1 VANSITGYG
10 PRTISASS
18 LGIPLNSWHNGK
30 REELSETAS
39 MSRIVSML
47 LVFALAGAARA
58 QAQPEPLVKKVK
70 TSIAKGVDFLVGQQ
84 RDDGSWE
91 EPKDDKNISRYH
103 GGPTALVLLALL
115 NCDGVLDDPKLE
127 TKRKKSVERG
137 LANLRAIDSP
147 KVYVQ
152 ALQTMALCEAGEL
165 KKDLAQIKRNVDWLL
180 EARVYRKGDFIGWEY
195 ENRKGLG
202 FSDSDGSNSQYAML
216 ALWHAR
222 QAGIP
227 IDRKVWEEIRDYYT
241 RTQNQDGYWIY
252 SLGDA
257 PDELKGPSG
266 TMTVAG
272 LCAVLI
278 AGMELNGEREQ
289 WQVGGRFKNCGDYRE
304 NVPAAKALQWLNK
317 NFTVELPHRIFYHL
331 YGLERAGRL
340 SGQRFFGEHDW
351 YREGCEYLTKS
362 QRTDGSWQG
371 TGLDRWPH
379 VNTSFALL
387 FLSKGRTPVLISK
400 LVHGNWPRR
409 EDDLDWNNDRND
421 LRHLTEYLSRSDL
434 FNKKPL
440 AWQTYDIMR
449 ALYARNQRPTKD
461 DETAIVADMRQAPIL
476 YITGHEHPQPRIQ
489 EAETA
494 LIKRYVENGGFLFAE
509 ACCGEPDFDKGI
521 KQWVKDNWPGHEL
534 KYLEATHPVWS
545 CFNTVPAGDPHKLMG
560 LQVGCRTIM
569 LYSPQDLSCHWESNR
584 YKDGPSQR
592 AFELGANIVAYATGR
607 IPPQPRLT
615 PIEIA
620 GDVKATKE
628 PRARGAFQ
636 VGQIYHQGDWQ
647 PAPNAMTNLM
657 EHVHKVTGLDV
668 MLHPEKILLF
678 DRSVIHAKFLYM
690 HGRDRFDVKT
700 EHLEHLRFTLENGGL
715 LLADACCGNET
726 FDKSFRKFAQEL
738 FPKEKLVRVPA
749 DAKER
754 DPLFGADLN
763 GEVLSAAKIRCRT
776 KANERMLPMEPFL
789 EGIKVDG
796 RWVVLYSKYDL
807 GCALERNTSADCI
820 GYDHASALRIATA
833 VVRYHT
839 RP

>member
-1 VANSITGYG
+1 
-10 PRTISASS
+10 
-18 LGIPLNSWHNGK
+18 
-30 REELSETAS
+30 
-39 MSRIVSML
+39 MSRIVSLL
-47 LVFALAGAARA
+47 LVFAVAGAVHGKER
-58 QAQPEPLVKKVK
+58 QEPLVQKVK
-70 TSIAKGVDFLVGQQ
+70 TSISKGVDYLISKQ

-91 EPKDDKNISRYH
+91 MTDGNYE
-103 GGPTALVLLALL
+103 GGSTAQAVLALL
-115 NCDGVLDDPKLE
+115 NCDGILDE
-127 TKRKKSVERG
+127 KREQQRKVSIDRG
-137 LANLRAIDSP
+137 LISLRKIKSP
-147 KVYVQ
+147 KVYVRS
-152 ALQTMALCEAGEL
+152 LQTMALAEAGRPA
-165 KKDLAQIKRNVDWLL
+165 DRNLIQENVQWLL
-180 EARVYRKGDFIGWEY
+180 DARVNKAGRFIGWSY
-195 ENRKGLG
+195 EKRNETMS
-202 FSDSDGSNSQYAML
+202 SDASNSQYAML
-216 ALWHAR
+216 ALWYAR
-222 QAGIP
+222 QAGIK
-227 IDRKVWEEIRDYYT
+227 IEREVWLGIHDYYVK
-241 RTQNQDGYWIY
+241 TQSKDGSWMY
-252 SLGDA
+252 S
-257 PDELKGPSG
+257 PDYGPADKDRPSV

-272 LCAVLI
+272 LCGLQI
-278 AGMELNGEREQ
+278 AGMELNGGREQ
-289 WQVGGRFKNCGDYRE
+289 WQPNGKFTNCGLYGD
-304 NVPAAKALQWLNK
+304 NLPVANALQWMNK
-317 NFTVELPHRIFYHL
+317 NFTVDLPERAYYHL

-340 SGQRFFGEHDW
+340 TGLRFFGEHDW
-351 YREGCEYLTKS
+351 YREGCEYLVKMQEPT
-362 QRTDGSWQG
+362 
-371 TGLDRWPH
+371 TGAWKTHGGWDRWPH

-409 EDDLDWNNDRND
+409 EGDLDWNNDRND
-421 LRHLTEYLSRSDL
+421 LRHLTEYLSKEDKL
-434 FNKKPL
+434 FGKKPL
-440 AWQTYDIMR
+440 AWQTYDMMR
-449 ALYARNQRPTKD
+449 ALYARSDSPGKA
-461 DETAIVADMRQAPIL
+461 DETAIVADMRQSPIL
-476 YITGHEHPQPRIQ
+476 YITGHESPLLRIQ
-489 EAETA
+489 ERETA
-494 LIKRYVENGGFLFAE
+494 LIKRYIENGGFLFAE
-509 ACCGEPDFDKGI
+509 ACCGDADFDKGI

-534 KYLEATHPVWS
+534 KYLEATHPVWG
-545 CFNTVPAGDPHKLMG
+545 CFNTVPAGDPYKLMG

-584 YKDGPSQR
+584 YLDGPSQR

-620 GDVKATKE
+620 GDVKKLKE
-628 PRARGAFQ
+628 PHARGAFQ

-668 MLHPEKILLF
+668 MLNTQKILLF

-690 HGRDRFDVKT
+690 HGRERFDVKT

-738 FPKEKLVRVPA
+738 FPREKLVRVAA

-763 GEVLSAAKIRCRT
+763 GEVLSAATIRCRT

-807 GCALERNTSADCI
+807 GCALEHSTSADCI

-833 VVRYHT
+833 AVRYNT

>member
-1 VANSITGYG
+1 
-10 PRTISASS
+10 
-18 LGIPLNSWHNGK
+18 
-30 REELSETAS
+30 
-39 MSRIVSML
+39 MSRIASLL
-47 LVFALAGAARA
+47 LVFVLAGGVQA
-58 QAQPEPLVKKVK
+58 QEQPEPLVTKVK
-70 TSIAKGVDFLVGQQ
+70 ASISKGVAFLVSPNQQ
-84 RDDGSWE
+84 RADGSWE
-91 EPKDDKNISRYH
+91 TTVDDQKTNFH
-103 GGPTALVLLALL
+103 GGSTALCVLALL
-115 NCDGVLDDPKLE
+115 NCEGVLDDPDLE
-127 TKRKKSVERG
+127 KKRKKSIAAG
-137 LANLRAIDSP
+137 LNNLRRIQSST
-147 KVYVQ
+147 VYVR
-152 ALQTMALCEAGEL
+152 ALQTMAFAEAKSDLPLIKANVEWLIKARAFRNGE
-165 KKDLAQIKRNVDWLL
+165 
-180 EARVYRKGDFIGWEY
+180 FIGWDY
-195 ENRKGLG
+195 HSRPNAAAT
-202 FSDSDGSNSQYAML
+202 DASNSQYAML
-216 ALWHAR
+216 ALWYAR
-222 QAGIP
+222 QAGVEIP
-227 IDRKVWEEIRDYYT
+227 REVWESIHDYYR
-241 RTQNQDGYWIY
+241 RTQNNRDGYWIY
-252 SLGDA
+252 SSYYG
-257 PDELKGPSG
+257 EGMKKPSV
-266 TMTVAG
+266 TMTIAG
-272 LCAVLI
+272 LCGLQI
-278 AGMELNGEREQ
+278 AGMELNGGREQ
-289 WQVGGRFKNCGDYRE
+289 WQQGGKCKNCGVYGD
-304 NVPAAKALQWLNK
+304 NLAIAHALQWLTK
-317 NFTVELPHRIFYHL
+317 NFTVDLPERAYYHL

-340 SGQRFFGEHDW
+340 TGLRFFGEHDW
-351 YREGCEYLTKS
+351 YREGCEYLVRK
-362 QRTDGSWQG
+362 QEPA
-371 TGLDRWPH
+371 TGAWKTHGGWDRWPH

-421 LRHLTEYLSRSDL
+421 LRHLTEYLAKEDKL
-434 FNKKPL
+434 FGKKPL
-440 AWQTYDIMR
+440 AWQTYDMMR
-449 ALYARNQRPTKD
+449 ALYARSDSPGKD
-461 DETAIVADMRQAPIL
+461 DESAIVADMRQAPIL
-476 YITGHEHPQPRIQ
+476 YITGHESPLLRIQ
-489 EAETA
+489 ERETT
-494 LIKRYVENGGFLFAE
+494 LIKRYIENGGFLFAE
-509 ACCGEPDFDKGI
+509 ACCADADFDKGI
-521 KQWVKDNWPGHEL
+521 KQWVKANWPGHEL
-534 KYLEATHPVWS
+534 KYLEATHPVWG
-545 CFNTVPAGDPHKLMG
+545 CYNTVPAGDPYKLMG

-584 YKDGPSQR
+584 YQGGPSQR

-668 MLHPEKILLF
+668 MLITEKILLF

-690 HGRDRFDVKT
+690 HGRERFVVKT

-726 FDKSFRKFAQEL
+726 FDESFRKFAQEL
-738 FPKEKLVRVPA
+738 FPKGKLVRVPA

-807 GCALERNTSADCI
+807 GCALERNTSADCV

-833 VVRYHT
+833 AVRYNT

>member
-1 VANSITGYG
+1 
-10 PRTISASS
+10 
-18 LGIPLNSWHNGK
+18 
-30 REELSETAS
+30 
-39 MSRIVSML
+39 MSRIVL
-47 LVFALAGAARA
+47 LLSVLVLAGAAQGQQR
-58 QAQPEPLVKKVK
+58 QVEPLVKRVK
-70 TSIAKGVDFLVGQQ
+70 ASITNGVAYLVSQQ
-84 RDDGSWE
+84 RKDGSWE
-91 EPKDDKNISRYH
+91 TTVDDQKTDFR
-103 GGPTALVLLALL
+103 GGSTALSVLALL
-115 NCDGVLDDPKLE
+115 NCDGVLDDPVREKE
-127 TKRKKSVERG
+127 RKQSITAG
-137 LANLRAIDSP
+137 LNNLRRIESST
-147 KVYVQ
+147 VYVR
-152 ALQTMALCEAGEL
+152 ALQTMALAEA
-165 KKDLAQIKRNVDWLL
+165 KSDLSLIKANVDWLIK
-180 EARVYRKGDFIGWEY
+180 ARAFRKGEFIGWDY
-195 ENRKGLG
+195 HSRPNAAAT
-202 FSDSDGSNSQYAML
+202 DGSNSQYAML
-216 ALWHAR
+216 ALWYAR
-222 QAGIP
+222 QAGVEIP
-227 IDRKVWEEIRDYYT
+227 REVWESIQRYY
-241 RTQNQDGYWIY
+241 RGTQNSEGYWNY
-252 SLGDA
+252 SAYYG
-257 PDELKGPSG
+257 EGMKKPSV

-272 LCAVLI
+272 LCGLQI
-278 AGMELNGEREQ
+278 AAMELNGGREQ
-289 WQVGGRFKNCGDYRE
+289 WQPNGKFKNCGVYGDNAPVGR
-304 NVPAAKALQWLNK
+304 ALKWIDK
-317 NFTVELPHRIFYHL
+317 NFTIDLPERAYYHL

-340 SGQRFFGEHDW
+340 TGLRFFGEHDW
-351 YREGCEYLTKS
+351 YREGCEYLVKKQEPTTGAW
-362 QRTDGSWQG
+362 RTHGGW
-371 TGLDRWPH
+371 DRWPH

-400 LVHGNWPRR
+400 LVRGNWPRH
-409 EDDLDWNNDRND
+409 EHDLDWNNDRND

-434 FNKKPL
+434 FDKKPL

-461 DETAIVADMRQAPIL
+461 DETAIVADMRQSPIL
-476 YITGHEHPQPRIQ
+476 YITGHVGPDLHIQ

-494 LIKRYVENGGFLFAE
+494 LIKQYVENGGFLFAE
-509 ACCGEPDFDKGI
+509 ACCGEPDFDEGI
-521 KQWVKDNWPGHEL
+521 KQWVKVNWPGHEL
-534 KYLEATHPVWS
+534 KYLEATHPVWG
-545 CFNTVPAGDPHKLMG
+545 CFNTVPAGDPYKLMG

-628 PRARGAFQ
+628 PPARGAFQ

-647 PAPNAMTNLM
+647 PAPKAMSNLM
-657 EHVHKVTGLDV
+657 QHVHKVTGLDV
-668 MLHPEKILLF
+668 ILNTQKILLF

-690 HGRDRFDVKT
+690 HGRERFDVRT
-700 EHLEHLRFTLENGGL
+700 EHLEHVRFTLENGGL

-833 VVRYHT
+833 AVRYNT